1 MRLDKIKGILGEGSE
16 VLEIG
21 GGASQL
27 ACPLACSDSTVKIN
41 AIESSVP
48 QDLQVLLNCRIVKAF
63 CDDAYVLES
72 KVSTI

>member
-1 MRLDKIKGILGEGSE
+1 MLKINPIGELTRLRLDKIKGILGEGSE

-27 ACPLACSDSTVKIN
+27 ACPRGGSDSTVKIN

-48 QDLQVLLNCRIVKAF
+48 QGPPGSAKWSYR
-63 CDDAYVLES
+63 
-72 KVSTI
+72 